1 MPFSSRDIKDTYYQ
15 GDFSP
20 FVVTLVSWLRRCFRF
35 CTVTYSPHLP
45 SHTVLLGRKSLCSP
59 LFKELGVMLCH
70 LEEGRIYLNYMKF
83 FCVRDLS
90 SLLFFFKDFI
100 YLFLERGRE
109 GERGRETSMCGHL
122 SCSPYWGPGLQPRHV
137 CALTGNRTGVPLVC
151 RLALNP
157 LSDTSQGILLLFI
170 YSIICINMDSWIFIL
185 KFELKI

>member
-1 MPFSSRDIKDTYYQ
+1 MFQVPHRDILSPPALSYCPLGKEVAVQPPLQ
-15 GDFSP
+15 GVRSYALSPRGGEDLPKLYEILLCKRFVFS
-20 FVVTLVSWLRRCFRF
+20 F
-35 CTVTYSPHLP
+35 
-45 SHTVLLGRKSLCSP
+45 
-59 LFKELGVMLCH
+59 
-70 LEEGRIYLNYMKF
+70 I
-83 FCVRDLS
+83 
-90 SLLFFFKDFI
+90 FFKDFI